1 MSNHTCD
8 LLLTGG
14 TVITVDAQRRI
25 FDAGAVA
32 VAGDRIVAV
41 GDADDFVDWQAD
53 RRIDCTGK
61 AVLPGFIDCHN
72 HMFQYGVRGLGEGM
86 ELWPWLAN
94 FVWPLGAH
102 ITAAEARAFVAL
114 AAVESARAGT
124 TAVLDNHYAPT
135 DVEAV
140 LAVAS
145 ALEQVGLRGAIA
157 RGIMGDQTQVARE
170 GGIPA
175 DLFKFTHD
183 EELAITRTCIEE
195 RPPATSRVTVWPAPE
210 NIVYCDQDL
219 VRRSVALAREYG
231 IPWHSHCSEVKT
243 DPEYY
248 LQHYGVRPVDWLYD
262 EGLLGDDATFAHG
275 IYVDDQEI
283 DRLAETQ
290 SSVAYC
296 PVSHQ
301 YISCGVMRLRDL
313 RAAGVTIGIGYDG
326 ASGHRQDMFEQ
337 MKAGI
342 LLQRLHSMDPTASN
356 AEEAIE
362 LATREG
368 ARFLNIDAGSLAA
381 EKLADI
387 TVVNMADDPRFRPL
401 HRVVANLVYAAT
413 PSDVEMT
420 IVGGEIIVENGH
432 CTKINEA
439 DIIEEA
445 EDRARQLVARAGLEP
460 LCTPWR
466 GRGRD

>member
-1 MSNHTCD
+1 MNHLTECD

-14 TVITVDAQRRI
+14 TVITVDAQRQV
-25 FDAGAVA
+25 FDPGAVA
-32 VAGDRIVAV
+32 VRGERIVAV
-41 GDADDFVDWQAD
+41 GNADDFVDWKVN
-53 RRIDCTGK
+53 RRIDCRGK

-94 FVWPLGAH
+94 FMWPLGAH
-102 ITAAEARAFVAL
+102 ITAQEARAMVAL

-135 DVEAV
+135 DLEAT

-145 ALEQVGLRGAIA
+145 ALEQVGLRGVIA
-157 RGIMGDQTQVARE
+157 RGIMGEQTQVARD

-183 EELAITRTCIEE
+183 EELAITRACIEE
-195 RPPATSRVTVWPAPE
+195 RPPASSRVTVWPAPE
-210 NIVYCDQDL
+210 NVVYCDQEL
-219 VRRSVALAREYG
+219 LRQSVALAREYNVR
-231 IPWHSHCSEVKT
+231 WHSHCSEVKT

-248 LQHYGVRPVDWLYD
+248 LKYYGMRPVDWMYE

-275 IYVDDQEI
+275 IYLNDREI
-283 DRLAETQ
+283 ERLGETQ

-296 PVSHQ
+296 PISHQ

-342 LLQRLHSMDPTASN
+342 LLQRVHSMDPTASN

-368 ARFLNIDAGSLAA
+368 ARFLNIDAGELAP

-387 TVVNMADDPRFRPL
+387 TVVNVADDPRFRPL
-401 HRVVANLVYAAT
+401 HRVVANLVYAAI

-420 IVGGEIIVENGH
+420 IVGGEIIVENGR
-432 CTKINEA
+432 CTRINEA
-439 DIIEEA
+439 DVIEEA
-445 EDRARQLVARAGLEP
+445 EERARQLVTRAGLES

-466 GRGRD
+466 ARP